1 MVFNAR
7 LDLKI
12 NPNVIK
18 ALTKKTLF
26 FFLKTVIFKAFK
38 KC

>member
-7 LDLKI
+7 SILKI
-12 NPNVIK
+12 SPNVIK

-26 FFLKTVIFKAFK
+26 FFLKAVIFKALK

>member
-1 MVFNAR
+1 MVFGVSPDLNIRLNAER
-7 LDLKI
+7 
-12 NPNVIK
+12 

-26 FFLKTVIFKAFK
+26 FFLKAVIFKALK